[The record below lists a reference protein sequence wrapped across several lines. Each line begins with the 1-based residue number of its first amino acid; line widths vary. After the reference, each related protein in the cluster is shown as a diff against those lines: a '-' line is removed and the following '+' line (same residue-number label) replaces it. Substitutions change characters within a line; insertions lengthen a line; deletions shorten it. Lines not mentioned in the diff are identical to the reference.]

1 MKTSNNH
8 GTFEQMKQCVDQA
21 SQQEKQQAQD
31 KKKAE
36 VFCQFYN
43 DELLTSNYWE
53 TEKNDLGIPVGYIHN
68 NNLFILLPQS
78 LSEDK
83 TLDIVPKLRTCK
95 IHALDRKMDES
106 KNDLIVMYVAMDGP
120 LHRYDLTIEC
130 PVGKDEILGGDH
142 NIDKDSYY
150 IVSRTYIWEDGHPK
164 EIKSIRSVH
173 DDMPTYHLRQ
183 DPYRRSRPSLYSE
196 D

>member
-1 MKTSNNH
+1 MF
-8 GTFEQMKQCVDQA
+8 GRMKQCVEQA
-21 SQQEKQQAQD
+21 AQKEEQQAQD
-31 KKKAE
+31 AKKASIS
-36 VFCQFYN
+36 CQFYN
-43 DELLTSNYWE
+43 DELLYTNYWE
-53 TEKNDLGIPVGYIHN
+53 TEKNAQGIPVGYIHN
-68 NNLFILLPQS
+68 DTLFILLPQS

-83 TLDIVPKLRTCK
+83 TLDIVPKLSTCR
-95 IHALDRKMDES
+95 IHALDREMDET
-106 KNDLIVMYVAMDGP
+106 KNDLVVMYVAMIGP

-142 NIDKDSYY
+142 DIDNDAYY
-150 IVSRTYIWEDGHPK
+150 IMSKTYIWEEGRPK

-183 DPYRRSRPSLYSE
+183 DAYRRSRPSLYYE